1 MPKVVDRDQRR
12 TELTMALWQ
21 VIYEDG
27 IDGVSFRSVARAA
40 GVSVGRVQH
49 YFPSKDEMV
58 LHGCRQMVAA
68 AVAEHGPD
76 QDPGDPHAAREG
88 LTALLCSTVSDG
100 EEFRIGAGVWAA
112 YQAKAVSSPDIAAV
126 VTEALTGR
134 THALAALLAA
144 ARAGRSG
151 ESSSP
156 TAADRLDALRLG
168 ALSEG
173 ITQRVLVGAMRADEA
188 RKFLRSE
195 VDRGLG
201 G

>member
-1 MPKVVDRDQRR
+1 
-12 TELTMALWQ
+12 MALWQ

-68 AVAEHGPD
+68 AVADHGPD

-88 LTALLCSTVSDG
+88 LTGLLCATVSDG
-100 EEFRIGAGVWAA
+100 EEFRIGAAVWAA
-112 YQAKAVSSPDIAAV
+112 YQAKAVSTPDIAAV
-126 VTEALTGR
+126 VIDALAGR
-134 THALAALLAA
+134 TQALATLLAA
-144 ARAGRSG
+144 ARTGRAG
-151 ESSSP
+151 EPPSP

-173 ITQRVLVGAMRADEA
+173 ITQRVLVGALRADEA
-188 RKFLRSE
+188 RSFLCSE
-195 VDRGLG
+195 VGRCLDS
-201 G
+201 